1 MISVAWPSAAL
12 CCAAFMLT
20 AGPALSQV
28 GPSTSSMTCA
38 QARSFVTVSGGV
50 VLSTGPTTYDR
61 FVAHSGYCV
70 HGERAELAWVP
81 TRDVAQCPLNVCRAA
96 NRWSPR

>member
-1 MISVAWPSAAL
+1 MIGLAGARAVL

-20 AGPALSQV
+20 TGSVLSQV
-28 GPSTSSMTCA
+28 GPSTSAMTCA
-38 QARSFVTVSGGV
+38 QARSFVTASGGV

-70 HGERAELAWVP
+70 HAERAELAWVR
-81 TRDVAQCPLNVCRAA
+81 TRDVAQCPLNVCRAP